1 MAKNVAALL
10 FFLAVASVVSMTLA
24 SGANGR
30 HDYRMAL
37 KKSLLYFEAQ
47 RSGLLPPNQR
57 VTWRESSGLFDGKAN
72 GVRANVPAF
81 IKSFG
86 VNGGGVCG

>member
-10 FFLAVASVVSMTLA
+10 FFLAVASVVSMA
-24 SGANGR
+24 MVSGAGGR
-30 HDYRMAL
+30 HDYGMAL

-47 RSGLLPPNQR
+47 RSGRLPPSQR

-72 GVRANVPAF
+72 GVRTMCPT
-81 IKSFG
+81 S
-86 VNGGGVCG
+86 